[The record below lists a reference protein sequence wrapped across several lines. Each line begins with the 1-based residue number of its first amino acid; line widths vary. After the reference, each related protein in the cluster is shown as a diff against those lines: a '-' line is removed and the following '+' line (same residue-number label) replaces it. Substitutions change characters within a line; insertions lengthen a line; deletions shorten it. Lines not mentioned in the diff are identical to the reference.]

1 MKRDEAYKLMCEMVQ
16 SPNLRRHGVA
26 VEAIMKSLCIFL
38 KEREEE
44 NLKSGTSPE
53 ILHPKG
59 TSFSEAALSVQDDI
73 KSEFNE
79 EEWGVVGML
88 HDADYEIIGKDLEKH
103 TLVTAE
109 KLRSLGVSERIIEGI
124 RAHHWG
130 VKPTR
135 DNIMEKAVFCADDTS
150 GLITACALI
159 MPDKKLASVKLESVI
174 KKFKNPSFAA
184 GAKREQIQACDEELG
199 IPLEE
204 FLGIALRAMQGISNE
219 LGL

>member
-1 MKRDEAYKLMCEMVQ
+1 
-16 SPNLRRHGVA
+16 
-26 VEAIMKSLCIFL
+26 MKSLCSHL
-38 KEREEE
+38 RVRE
-44 NLKSGTSPE
+44 SRDPSAP
-53 ILHPKG
+53 P
-59 TSFSEAALSVQDDI
+59 QDD
-73 KSEFNE
+73 KWWNEQFNQ

-159 MPDKKLASVKLESVI
+159 MPDKKLASVKIDSVV

-184 GAKREQIQACDEELG
+184 GAKREQIASCETDLG
-199 IPLEE
+199 ISLEE
-204 FLGIALRAMQGISNE
+204 FLGIALKAMQEISQE